1 MANRLCTIYVIEE
14 EHQMFGETH
23 RDETTF
29 ESLEW
34 AKLEM
39 EERFK
44 VYKKLA
50 KHEIEWHKGEK
61 LVANLSG
68 DKDYFC
74 VYDGGQQIIAT
85 IKQRRVKRYFGFN
98 RG

>member
-14 EHQMFGETH
+14 ERQVFGETYK
-23 RDETTF
+23 DKTTF

-44 VYKKLA
+44 MYKMLA
-50 KHEIEWHKGEK
+50 KHEIEWHEGKK
-61 LVANLSG
+61 LIAHLS
-68 DKDYFC
+68 DDRDYFC
-74 VYDGGQQIIAT
+74 VNDGGQQIITT
-85 IKQRRVKRYFGFN
+85 IKPKRIKRHFGCE
-98 RG
+98 